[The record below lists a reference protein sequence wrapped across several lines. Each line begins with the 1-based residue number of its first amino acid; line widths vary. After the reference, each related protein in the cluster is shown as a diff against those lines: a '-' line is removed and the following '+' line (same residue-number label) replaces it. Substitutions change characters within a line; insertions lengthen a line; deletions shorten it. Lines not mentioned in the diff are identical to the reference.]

1 MTFNEAA
8 FDREYESKW
17 TGTSEGAFFDGEN
30 FDRCRTI
37 RQPDISAN
45 DLGSTKSAFY
55 VISADIGRKG
65 DLTAVSVIKV
75 VPQTSG
81 VLQKQL
87 VNLYSWE
94 DMHFEDQAINLK
106 KLYYAYKARKLV
118 IDGNGIG
125 GGIMDYMVKPQIIE
139 STGERYPSFG
149 VSNDPDGFW
158 KKYYNP
164 EGLENN
170 AVYEVKANAPLNT
183 EAHVNLQV
191 QLNSGRLKLLIDE
204 KVAQA
209 QLLETKAGQNMS
221 RESRADYLR
230 PFTLTSFLK
239 EELLNLREEAEGIN
253 IILKRA
259 NSRIHK
265 DKVSSLEYGLYYIK
279 VEEES
284 GKKHK
289 KFKASDWKF
298 FN

>member
-1 MTFNEAA
+1 
-8 FDREYESKW
+8 
-17 TGTSEGAFFDGEN
+17 
-30 FDRCRTI
+30 
-37 RQPDISAN
+37 
-45 DLGSTKSAFY
+45 
-55 VISADIGRKG
+55 
-65 DLTAVSVIKV
+65 
-75 VPQTSG
+75 
-81 VLQKQL
+81 
-87 VNLYSWE
+87 
-94 DMHFEDQAINLK
+94 
-106 KLYYAYKARKLV
+106 
-118 IDGNGIG
+118 
-125 GGIMDYMVKPQIIE
+125 
-139 STGERYPSFG
+139 
-149 VSNDPDGFW
+149 
-158 KKYYNP
+158 
-164 EGLENN
+164 
-170 AVYEVKANAPLNT
+170 VKANAPLNT

-289 KFKASDWKF
+289 KFKASD
-298 FN
+298 